1 MGRWEQRRER
11 NKKLIAD
18 INNLIFDCYQ
28 VRENDLQS
36 GMPDDEDH
44 QEAFYNYFQ
53 SRLQAMLLD
62 KGWTWIDFITI
73 LNFIRNKM
81 IDFGKLQEFEELYN
95 EYKPKDEVVTNYSY
109 GNWDFLCIFMF
120 GSHLLIDFSETIH
133 KIADGLIKDSENG

>member
-1 MGRWEQRRER
+1 MGRFEQRRER

-44 QEAFYNYFQ
+44 QEAFYDYFQ

-62 KGWTWIDFITI
+62 KGWTWIDFITT
-73 LNFIRNKM
+73 LNLIRNKM
-81 IDFGKLQEFEELYN
+81 IDFGK
-95 EYKPKDEVVTNYSY
+95 
-109 GNWDFLCIFMF
+109 
-120 GSHLLIDFSETIH
+120 
-133 KIADGLIKDSENG
+133 